1 MKRIMMLMSA
11 LLVMLA
17 SYSGNGNIKYV
28 VARNYFHNNNAPMP
42 KSLKITSVKEF
53 DEQFG
58 AAAFMGKD
66 GEATKIDFK
75 KSFVIAKVLPVT
87 DQITTLRMI
96 SLKKTSS
103 RHLQMKYQLKQGSE
117 HQSYST
123 QPIMIIVVDKK
134 YQCYHISES
143 VER

>member
-1 MKRIMMLMSA
+1 MMFMSA
-11 LLVMLA
+11 LLIMLA
-17 SYSGNGNIKYV
+17 SYAGNGNVRYV
-28 VARNYFHNNNAPMP
+28 VARNYFHNNDAPMP
-42 KSLKITSVKEF
+42 KSLKITSAKEF

-66 GEATKIDFK
+66 GEPTKIDFK
-75 KSFVIAKVLPVT
+75 KSFVIAKVFPVT
-87 DQITTLRMI
+87 DQTTTLRMI

-123 QPIMIIVVDKK
+123 QPILLIVVDKK
-134 YQCYHISES
+134 YKGYDIKES
-143 VER
+143 ILQ